1 MKVHGWFLFWSS
13 FILLSFLFSASS
25 ALIGG
30 CANKCRHEWTS
41 WAFRFR
47 RGLSRWDV
55 CLRVGK
61 WTGDSVR
68 IEKDA
73 RRINWNLE
81 VNFLEKCEFL
91 GYVVEKRDRPAIKIT
106 YKSSRNYDN
115 PSNLDEK
122 IRFHSNNQNPRKTTK
137 TGIIQPASY
146 KTFQTFE
153 RKHTPL

>member
-1 MKVHGWFLFWSS
+1 MEVARTNVATNG
-13 FILLSFLFSASS
+13 
-25 ALIGG
+25 
-30 CANKCRHEWTS
+30 
-41 WAFRFR
+41 R
-47 RGLSRWDV
+47 RGLFAFV
-55 CLRVGK
+55 VGYLV
-61 WTGDSVR
+61 GMYVFELGNGRENSVR
-68 IEKDA
+68 IEEDA

-91 GYVVEKRDRPAIKIT
+91 GYVVEKRDRPAIEIT

-122 IRFHSNNQNPRKTTK
+122 IRSHSNNQNPRKTTK